1 MGEKYLTLEQNV
13 CAARIFLNT
22 FGFIIEDVA
31 EVNEFSKIKI
41 YDKSMNEVGELSFN
55 NGQVIMT
62 AEYNKGKLTANYDI
76 AKIFG
81 FVDIESNNALFGQ
94 WSSKI
99 NFQIENSDCNI
110 KGKFLVANTADSQ
123 FGISCVCHPL
133 LTLNIPDKGDI
144 TLKILRDG
152 CVFYFEFNTE
162 NYNETIEFK
171 PISEYIRHI
180 ITKGEYNQSKHQYP
194 YRKYVGV
201 FNAAEC
207 GENKDKLNMF
217 LSEEQNGE
225 ILNYRRDLV
234 EKVDKNNYKEL
245 NIQRGLLM
253 QKLDSDMLK
262 KVQLLREIFTIDGI
276 SLLDNLISV
285 CYDSYTDEELVAL
298 LGTKRP
304 TPIYQDGAKT
314 LTDSYFGIGKESKF
328 LSLEQQKRLLK
339 K

>member
-1 MGEKYLTLEQNV
+1 MGEKYLTLEQNI

-22 FGFIIEDVA
+22 FGFILEDV
-31 EVNEFSKIKI
+31 EELNEFSKIKI
-41 YDKSMNEVGELSFN
+41 YDKSMNDVGQLCFN
-55 NGQVIMT
+55 NGKVIMAAKYSRST
-62 AEYNKGKLTANYDI
+62 LTARYDI

-81 FVDIESNNALFGQ
+81 FVDIESNNAIFGQ

-99 NFQIENSDCNI
+99 DFQIENNTTNI
-110 KGKFLVANTADSQ
+110 NGQFVIANTVDSQ
-123 FGISCVCHPL
+123 FGISCRCHNL
-133 LTLNIPDKGDI
+133 MTLNTPDKGDI
-144 TLKILRDG
+144 TLRILRDG

-171 PISEYIRHI
+171 PISEFIRHV
-180 ITKGEYNQSKHQYP
+180 ITKGEYNQAKHQYP

-201 FNAAEC
+201 FNAAEN
-207 GENKDKLNMF
+207 GEDKDKLNMF
-217 LSEEQNGE
+217 LSEEQDGNL
-225 ILNYRRDLV
+225 LNYRRDLV
-234 EKVDKNNYKEL
+234 EKVDKDNYREM

-253 QKLDSDMLK
+253 KQLDSDMLE
-262 KVQLLREIFTIDGI
+262 KVQLLREMFTIDGV

-298 LGTKRP
+298 LGTERP
-304 TPIYQDGAKT
+304 TPVYQDGSGN
-314 LTDSYFGIGKESKF
+314 LTDSYFGIGKENKF

>member
-1 MGEKYLTLEQNV
+1 MGK
-13 CAARIFLNT
+13 
-22 FGFIIEDVA
+22 
-31 EVNEFSKIKI
+31 
-41 YDKSMNEVGELSFN
+41 
-55 NGQVIMT
+55 VIMS
-62 AEYNKGKLTANYDI
+62 AKYSKGKLTASYDI
-76 AKIFG
+76 AKLFG
-81 FVDIESNNALFGQ
+81 FVDIESDNALFGQ

-99 NFQIENSDCNI
+99 NFQIENSDHNI
-110 KGKFLVANTADSQ
+110 KGEFLVANTADSQ
-123 FGISCVCHPL
+123 FGISCLCHPL

-144 TLKILRDG
+144 TLKFLRDG

-171 PISEYIRHI
+171 PVSEYIRHV
-180 ITKGEYNQSKHQYP
+180 ITKGEYNQEKHQYP

-201 FNAAEC
+201 FNAAER
-207 GENKDKLNMF
+207 GEDKDKLNMF
-217 LSEEQNGE
+217 LNEEQNGE
-225 ILNYRRDLV
+225 ILNSRRDLV
-234 EKVDKNNYKEL
+234 KKVDKNSYRQL

-253 QKLDSDMLK
+253 QQLDSDMLE

-314 LTDSYFGIGKESKF
+314 LTDSYFVIGKESKF
-328 LSLEQQKRLLK
+328 LSLEQKKR
-339 K
+339 

>member
-22 FGFIIEDVA
+22 FGFILEDVGD
-31 EVNEFSKIKI
+31 VNEFSKIKI
-41 YDKSMNEVGELSFN
+41 YDKSMNEVGELYFN
-55 NGQVIMT
+55 NGQVIMN
-62 AEYNKGKLTANYDI
+62 AKYSESKLTASYNI

-81 FVDIESNNALFGQ
+81 FIDIESDDALFGQ

-99 NFQIENSDCNI
+99 DFQIENSDYNI
-110 KGKFLVANTADSQ
+110 KGEFLVANTADSQ
-123 FGISCVCHPL
+123 FGIGCKCHPL
-133 LTLNIPDKGDI
+133 LTLNIPYRGDI

-152 CVFYFEFNTE
+152 CAFYFEFNTE
-162 NYNETIEFK
+162 NYNEMIEFK
-171 PISEYIRHI
+171 PISEYIRHV
-180 ITKGEYNQSKHQYP
+180 ITKGEYNQAKHQYP

-207 GENKDKLNMF
+207 GEDKDKLNMF
-217 LSEEQNGE
+217 LSEEQKGE
-225 ILNYRRDLV
+225 ILNYRRELV
-234 EKVDKNNYKEL
+234 KKVDKNNYIEL

-253 QKLDSDMLK
+253 QQLDGDMLE

-304 TPIYQDGAKT
+304 TPIYQDGTKT
-314 LTDSYFGIGKESKF
+314 LTNSY
-328 LSLEQQKRLLK
+328 LE
-339 K
+339 